1 MSAWEELIC
10 VCIAH
15 PGCATSDHHTSTN
28 GLTVHHHGRDLPVT
42 KLGWIQWWLAQHG
55 EPKFPSCLAVIT
67 PTFLGIKTPSCFMV
81 LGSKG
86 IYIYI
91 YLIIYLNTLLYYT
104 LWTHGSK
111 MDLKEGHIHNLSKLS
126 RCPVVCPFTFLA
138 MRLCRRWKFRPSV
151 DAQPLHQ
158 ALSIINYNIY
168 I

>member
-1 MSAWEELIC
+1 MKNPTRLMSAWEELIC

-91 YLIIYLNTLLYYT
+91 FNYILKYLTLLYTVNTREQNGLERRSYPQPF
-104 LWTHGSK
+104 K
-111 MDLKEGHIHNLSKLS
+111 VVPLS
-126 RCPVVCPFTFLA
+126 RCLSLHLPSYAA
-138 MRLCRRWKFRPSV
+138 MPSLEIS
-151 DAQPLHQ
+151 A
-158 ALSIINYNIY
+158 
-168 I
+168 